1 MVQQISLGRLVD
13 SYRVSV
19 EATDVPLSDVTR
31 QRSNP
36 VAERTLRL
44 RDLTTHT
51 LLFVFI
57 AGSTASMAL
66 FFLTGFGVTNLSDT
80 ALASLAATSIAEVGG
95 LLTIVLNGLFPQSVD
110 S

>member
-1 MVQQISLGRLVD
+1 
-13 SYRVSV
+13 
-19 EATDVPLSDVTR
+19 
-31 QRSNP
+31 
-36 VAERTLRL
+36 
-44 RDLTTHT
+44 
-51 LLFVFI
+51 
-57 AGSTASMAL
+57 MAL